1 MTPFGSIARLP
12 RNSSVPISERVFR
25 QRVTALESRDI
36 RLPAIQIHRK
46 ANVSSQ
52 LSYPDLAASRALLD
66 RAAQSNALVI
76 GDAMLDRYISGSVD
90 RISPEAPVPVVRVDD
105 ESLALGGAANVA
117 AGMVALGVP
126 CRLITTVG
134 DDPAG
139 ESLREQLGR
148 TGISADDLVVTPGR
162 PTTQKTRVLAR
173 HQQMLRIDHESGA
186 PLESNTVDALLERAE
201 AALESSSVLVFQ
213 DYDKGVLS
221 GRLSE
226 RLLARAAELGVPSIV
241 DPKLRHFFDFQG
253 ANVFKPN
260 IRELAAALG
269 VEQAAIETTDL
280 GPILERLGARN
291 LLLTLGEGGM
301 LLVGADIDGV
311 LRVPSL
317 AREVFDVTG
326 AGDTVLAVIATALVG
341 EGTLAEGALLA
352 TIAAGLEVTRLGAVP
367 VTRDELL
374 AEIAGRS

>member
-1 MTPFGSIARLP
+1 M
-12 RNSSVPISERVFR
+12 
-25 QRVTALESRDI
+25 
-36 RLPAIQIHRK
+36 
-46 ANVSSQ
+46 SSQ
-52 LSYPDLAASRALLD
+52 LIYPDLAASRAVLD
-66 RAAQSNALVI
+66 RAAHGNALVV
-76 GDAMLDRYISGSVD
+76 GDAMLDRYVSGSVD

-105 ESLALGGAANVA
+105 ERLALGGAANVA
-117 AGMVALGVP
+117 AGMVALGLP

-139 ESLREQLGR
+139 ESLQQALEQV
-148 TGISADDLVVTPGR
+148 GISADDLVVTPGR
-162 PTTQKTRVLAR
+162 PTTQKTRVMAR

-186 PLESNTVDALLERAE
+186 PLDSNTVEALQERAE

-221 GRLSE
+221 ASLSK
-226 RLLARAAELGVPSIV
+226 RLLGRATELGIPTIV
-241 DPKLRHFFDFQG
+241 DPKLRHFFDFRG
-253 ANVFKPN
+253 AHVLKPN

-269 VEQAAIETTDL
+269 VEPTAIEATDL
-280 GPILERLGARN
+280 RPILERLGARN

-301 LLVGADIDGV
+301 LLLGADIDGV

-352 TIAAGLEVTRLGAVP
+352 TIAAGLEVSRLGAVP
-367 VTRDELL
+367 VGRDELL
-374 AEIAGRS
+374 TEIAGRG